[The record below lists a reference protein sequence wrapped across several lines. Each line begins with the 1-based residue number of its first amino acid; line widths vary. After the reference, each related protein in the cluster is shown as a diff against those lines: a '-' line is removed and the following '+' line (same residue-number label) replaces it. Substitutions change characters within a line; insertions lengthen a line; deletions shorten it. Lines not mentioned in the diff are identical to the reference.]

1 MTAGIIFDIMKYS
14 VHDGPGIR
22 TTVFLKGCPL
32 SCYWCHNPES
42 RQPGCQVMFYAER
55 CICCGEC
62 AGICAN
68 GVLFPSPGAGDLP
81 ASDTNQR
88 QCAGCGRCAAACHSG
103 AREMAGREISAAELI
118 REIERDVIFYDQSG
132 GGVTFS
138 GGEPLMQADFLKTLL
153 AGCRDREIHT
163 AVDTSGFA
171 PREKLMGVGELTDLF
186 LFDLKM
192 MDEKRHRHY
201 TGVSNRVILDNL
213 RELAPRHNNIVI
225 RIPVLPGIND
235 DEENFN
241 ATGRFVTTL
250 PGVRRVHILPY
261 HRAGAEKY
269 RRLGKTY
276 SLPDL
281 RPPDDD
287 KMNDIAGILGRYGLI
302 VQVGY

>member
-1 MTAGIIFDIMKYS
+1 MAGGIVFDIMKYS

-32 SCYWCHNPES
+32 SCHWCHNPES
-42 RQPGCQVMFYAER
+42 RRPGRQVMFYAER
-55 CICCGEC
+55 CIGCGEC
-62 AGICAN
+62 AGVCAN
-68 GVLFPSPGAGDLP
+68 GVLLP
-81 ASDTNQR
+81 VSDENQG
-88 QCAGCGRCAAACHSG
+88 QCAGCGRCAAVCHSG
-103 AREMAGREISAAELI
+103 AREMAGREIPAVELI
-118 REIERDVIFYDQSG
+118 REIEQDVIFYDQSG

-153 AGCRDREIHT
+153 AGCRNREIHT
-163 AVDTSGFA
+163 AVDTSGFT
-171 PREKLMGVGELTDLF
+171 PREQLMDISGLTDLF

-213 RELAPRHNNIVI
+213 RELASRHNNIVI
-225 RIPVLPGIND
+225 RIPILPGIND
-235 DEENFN
+235 DDDNVN
-241 ATGRFVTTL
+241 AAGRFITTL

-269 RRLGKTY
+269 RRLGQTY

-287 KMNDIAGILGRYGLI
+287 KMNAIAVILGRYGLV
-302 VQVGY
+302 VQVGH

>member
-1 MTAGIIFDIMKYS
+1 MVVLFLTGGIVFDIMKYS

-32 SCYWCHNPES
+32 SCRWCHNPES
-42 RQPGCQVMFYAER
+42 RRPGRQVMFHAER
-55 CICCGEC
+55 CIGCGEC
-62 AGICAN
+62 AGVCAN
-68 GVLFPSPGAGDLP
+68 GVLLT
-81 ASDTNQR
+81 ASDENQG
-88 QCAGCGRCAAACHSG
+88 QCAGCGRCAAVCHTG
-103 AREMAGREISAAELI
+103 AREMAGREIPAVELI

-171 PREKLMGVGELTDLF
+171 PRDKLLDIGGLTDLF

-213 RELAPRHNNIVI
+213 RELASRHNNIVI
-225 RIPVLPGIND
+225 RIPVLPGLND
-235 DEENFN
+235 DDDNVN
-241 ATGRFVTTL
+241 ATGRFITTL
-250 PGVRRVHILPY
+250 PGVRSVHILPY

-269 RRLGKTY
+269 RRLGQTY

-281 RPPDDD
+281 RPPDDE
-287 KMNDIAGILGRYGLI
+287 KMNAIAGILGRYGLI
-302 VQVGY
+302 VQIGH